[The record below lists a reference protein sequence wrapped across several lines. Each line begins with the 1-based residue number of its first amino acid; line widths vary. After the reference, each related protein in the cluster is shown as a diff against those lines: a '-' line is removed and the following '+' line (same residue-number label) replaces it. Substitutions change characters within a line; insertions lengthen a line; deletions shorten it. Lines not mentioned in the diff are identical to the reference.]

1 MSDDPFDP
9 SGRGER
15 TVFRPNPGGRR
26 PAQPG
31 AFSPPPAAPPPQAPP
46 HPQAPPPAGYGAPP
60 PPLPG
65 YGAPPQPGP
74 GRYQPPPAYP
84 PPQSPPPRGYAPAAP
99 QSPQPRDSW
108 GLVNQPYDR
117 QPAPPPPPAILRR
130 DEMILPHQNPIM
142 RAAGPML
149 LLLGRLR
156 IALMRASFAE
166 LMENVAESVKAFELD
181 VRAAGVPDAQA
192 NVAKYVLCATAD
204 DIVQN
209 IPSEDRHVWAQYSML
224 SRFFGERIG
233 GVRFFQ
239 ELDRAI
245 ADPMHS
251 EALLELQHACL
262 ALGFQGVHRTT
273 PGGQGQLQETQR
285 RTYEVLQRLRRRTP
299 DEISPR
305 WRGLDLKSEHGRIQ
319 VPFWVVGAFVL
330 AGLSALFLTYRVL
343 LGGAAEA
350 ATAAMLNLHQPVE
363 LALARKAPAPPPPRP
378 DPPAEP
384 PPRPNQ
390 PLTQLQR
397 IRAGLSEE
405 IATGQVEAAAVGT
418 RIVIRVGSAL
428 LFESGRA
435 DVRPEFAVHAR
446 KIAQVLEKEPGPIR
460 VVGHTDNTPI
470 SSGRFRDNYE
480 LSVARAKAVAEVM
493 KAGLSD
499 AKRLATSG
507 QGDKEPVA
515 KNDKEENRKLN
526 RRVEI
531 WIDRID

>member
-9 SGRGER
+9 SDRNER

-31 AFSPPPAAPPPQAPP
+31 SFVPPPTPAPPPPQQGYAPPPQ
-46 HPQAPPPAGYGAPP
+46 GYPP
-60 PPLPG
+60 PPQG
-65 YGAPPQPGP
+65 Y
-74 GRYQPPPAYP
+74 
-84 PPQSPPPRGYAPAAP
+84 PQSGGYPQAGQGYPQQPPPRGYAPAAP
-99 QSPQPRDSW
+99 QAPIPRDSW
-108 GLVNQPYDR
+108 GMLNQPVDR
-117 QPAPPPPPAILRR
+117 SQMVAPPRPALLKR

-166 LMENVAESVKAFELD
+166 LMEHVAESVKAFEVD
-181 VRAAGVPDAQA
+181 VRAAGIPDAQA
-192 NVAKYVLCATAD
+192 MVAKYVLCATAD

-273 PGGQGQLQETQR
+273 PGGQAQLQDTQR

-305 WRGLDLKSEHGRIQ
+305 WRGLDLKADHGRVR
-319 VPFWVVGAFVL
+319 VPFWVAAVFVV
-330 AGLSALFLTYRVL
+330 AGLSALFLTYRL
-343 LGGAAEA
+343 LLAGAAEA
-350 ATAAMLNLHQPVE
+350 STETMLSLHQPVE
-363 LALARKAPAPPPPRP
+363 LALARKAPVPPPPKP
-378 DPPAEP
+378 EP
-384 PPRPNQ
+384 VREPEPKPNA

-397 IRAGLSEE
+397 IRAGLSAE
-405 IATGQVEAAAVGT
+405 IAAGQVDALAVGT
-418 RIVIRVGSAL
+418 RIVVRVGSAL

-435 DVRPEFAVHAR
+435 DVRPEFAAHAK
-446 KIAQVLEKEPGPIR
+446 KIAQVLEKEAGPIR

-493 KAGLSD
+493 KTGLTD
-499 AKRLATSG
+499 ASRLATSG

-515 KNDKEENRKLN
+515 KNDKEENRKSN

-531 WIDRID
+531 WIDRVD